1 MSMRTK
7 TLFQNLFMMLAVA
20 LFVGCSKDAATE
32 PTPVEKPESTV
43 EVEVK
48 AITDTTIEF
57 EITSTNVDKVQYVF
71 LESVD
76 PTPTRDFILEAG
88 DEVTPNAKA
97 TLLLEDLNADTEHTI
112 YVVATSGKSYLEAK
126 ASAKT
131 EEAVEYPATDLKIYE
146 GDITDTTATF
156 IIATA
161 NAEVV
166 KYMVKL
172 ADADYPTAEE
182 WETDG
187 IAVEPNVEKVVTV
200 TGLEAETEYFFAVM
214 AAGKGQGSESV
225 YPFATC
231 SAPQVTATLGDFGTD
246 YAEFTVDFKNV
257 SEVKYVCIEAGTRDV
272 TVDQVLKNGTSI
284 DGTNVRVDGLKE
296 GTDYEIYVA
305 VKNVSGSTAMADVL
319 SFTTEKEIKNYL
331 LTEGITA
338 SSYKYGDDNYFV
350 TFVDEKNGYTLK
362 VDFYTDNS
370 QPYLTS
376 AVYILDGANACK
388 IGAAHTKFF
397 FSSADTTGE
406 TFASGDLEVI
416 ATPNEDTRE
425 INYTIGGILRFANG
439 DYVYL
444 RFEGVISGISLP
456 EVIEGAPEGAYVFE
470 VSPSTNMPKRV
481 HGSNLQA
488 GEYYIKFYDSS
499 WNELTLDLF
508 VDPALCDN
516 GNDGLPAGKY
526 TTADG
531 SFDTYSNVALY
542 NPYFS
547 GNFTEAE
554 LMVDKDGDNYTFT
567 LLGTVVSGATEKLV
581 YMKYTGEIAEMVK

>member
-7 TLFQNLFMMLAVA
+7 KLLQNLFMMLAVA
-20 LFVGCSKDAATE
+20 FFVGCDKEPVTE
-32 PTPVEKPESTV
+32 PKPEPKPESTV
-43 EVEVK
+43 DVEVG

-57 EITSTNVDKVQYVF
+57 VITSTNVDKVQYIA

-76 PTPTRDFILEAG
+76 KAPERDVILNIGTEVEAN
-88 DEVTPNAKA
+88 TSA
-97 TLLLEDLNADTEHTI
+97 TVLVEDLNADVDHTI
-112 YVVATSGKSYLEAK
+112 YVVATCGESYLETR

-131 EEAVEYPATDLKIYE
+131 EEAVEYPATELTIYE

-187 IAVEPNVEKVVTV
+187 IAVEPNVEEAVTV

-214 AAGKGQGSESV
+214 AAGKGLGSETV
-225 YPFATC
+225 YPFTTC
-231 SAPQVTATLGDFGTD
+231 SAPQVTASLGDFGQD
-246 YAEFTVDFKNV
+246 YVEFTVDFKNV
-257 SEVKYVCIEAGTRDV
+257 SEIKYVCIEAGTREV
-272 TVDQVLKNGTSI
+272 TAEQVLKNGVAISDT
-284 DGTNVRVDGLKE
+284 TVRVEGLKE
-296 GTDYEIYVA
+296 GTSYEIYVA
-305 VKNVSGSTAMADVL
+305 VKNASGSMAMADVL
-319 SFTTEKEIKNYL
+319 TFTTEKQITNYFL
-331 LTEGITA
+331 IEGITA
-338 SSYKYGDDNYFV
+338 SSYKYEDDNYYV
-350 TFVDEKNGYTLK
+350 TFVDEKNGYTLN

-376 AVYILDGANACK
+376 AVYWLDSAQACK
-388 IGAAHTKFF
+388 LGSTYTKFF
-397 FSSADTTGE
+397 FSPADTTGE

-444 RFEGVISGISLP
+444 RFEGVIAGISLP
-456 EVIEGAPEGAYVFE
+456 EVVDGAPEGAYVFN
-470 VSPSTNMPKRV
+470 VSPETSMPKRL
-481 HGSNLQA
+481 HSSSIQA
-488 GEYYIKFYDSS
+488 GEYYIKFYDSN
-499 WNELTLDLF
+499 WNELTIDLF
-508 VDPALCDN
+508 VDPTLCDN
-516 GNDGLPAGKY
+516 GNDGLPAGTY
-526 TTADG
+526 TMADG
-531 SFDTYSNVALY
+531 SFDAYSNISLY
-542 NPYFS
+542 NPYFA

-554 LMVDKDGDNYTFT
+554 LKVSVEGDNYTFV
-567 LLGTVVSGATEKLV
+567 LLGTVVSGATEKV
-581 YMKYTGEIAEMVK
+581 IYMSYTGEIADMVI

>member
-88 DEVTPNAKA
+88 DEVTPNGKA

-112 YVVATSGKSYLEAK
+112 YVVATSGKSYLETK

-131 EEAVEYPATDLKIYE
+131 EEAVEYPATDLKIFE

-200 TGLEAETEYFFAVM
+200 TGLEAETKYFFAVM

-231 SAPQVTATLGDFGTD
+231 SAPQVTAKLGDVGTD
-246 YAEFTVDFKNV
+246 YAEFTVDVKDV

-284 DGTNVRVDGLKE
+284 DRTDVRVDGLNE

-305 VKNVSGSTAMADVL
+305 VKNASGSTAMADVL
-319 SFTTEKEIKNYL
+319 SFTTAKNIVTY
-331 LTEGITA
+331 TMSVNIA
-338 SSYKYGDDNYFV
+338 SAYIYKATNYFV
-350 TFVDEKNGYTLK
+350 TFIDETNGYTLRA
-362 VDFYTDNS
+362 DFYMAEGAEYLVSGEYVLAGFDAGEISKPYTNFSFTPTDLS
-370 QPYLTS
+370 P
-376 AVYILDGANACK
+376 
-388 IGAAHTKFF
+388 
-397 FSSADTTGE
+397 TTFE
-406 TFASGDLEVI
+406 SGSLNVV

-425 INYTIGGILRFANG
+425 IYYEVSGTLYFADGNSVVLNYSGPIEGIQ
-439 DYVYL
+439 
-444 RFEGVISGISLP
+444 LP

-470 VSPSTNMPKRV
+470 VSPSTSMPKRV

-488 GEYYIKFYDSS
+488 GEYYIKFYDSN
-499 WNELTLDLF
+499 WNELTLDLI
-508 VDPALCDN
+508 VDPALCNN
-516 GNDGLPAGKY
+516 GSDGLPAGKY

-531 SFDTYSNVALY
+531 SFNTYSNVALY

-554 LMVDKDGDNYTFT
+554 LLVDKDGDNYTFT

>member
-7 TLFQNLFMMLAVA
+7 TLFQNLFMMLTVA

-32 PTPVEKPESTV
+32 PTPVEKPESTM

-112 YVVATSGKSYLEAK
+112 YVVATSGKSYLETK

-131 EEAVEYPATDLKIYE
+131 EEAVEYPATELTIKE

-172 ADADYPTAEE
+172 AEDDYPTAEE

-187 IAVEPNVEKVVTV
+187 IAVEPNVEEAVTV
-200 TGLEAETEYFFAVM
+200 TGLEAETEYFFAVL

-231 SAPQVTATLGDFGTD
+231 SAPQVTAKLGDFGTD
-246 YAEFTVDFKNV
+246 YAEFTVDVKDV
-257 SEVKYVCIEAGTRDV
+257 SEVKYVCIEAGTREV
-272 TVDQVLKNGTSI
+272 TAEQVLKNGVAISDT
-284 DGTNVRVDGLKE
+284 TVRVEGLKE
-296 GTDYEIYVA
+296 GTSYEIYVA
-305 VKNVSGSTAMADVL
+305 VKNDSGSTAMADVL

-338 SSYKYGDDNYFV
+338 SSDKYGDNNYFV

-376 AVYILDGANACK
+376 AVYRLDSAQACK
-388 IGAAHTKFF
+388 LGSTYTKFF
-397 FSSADTTGE
+397 FSPADPTGE

-456 EVIEGAPEGAYVFE
+456 AVVEGAPEGAYVFE
-470 VSPSTNMPKRV
+470 VSPSTSMPKRV

-488 GEYYIKFYDSS
+488 GEYYIKFYDSNWS
-499 WNELTLDLF
+499 ELTIDLF

-516 GNDGLPAGKY
+516 GNDGLPAGTY

-531 SFDTYSNVALY
+531 SFDTYSNLALY

-554 LMVDKDGDNYTFT
+554 LQVDKDGDNYTFT
-567 LLGTVVSGATEKLV
+567 LLGTVVSGSTEKLV
-581 YMKYTGEIAEMVK
+581 YMKYTGEIEEMVK

>member
-88 DEVTPNAKA
+88 DEVTPNGKA

-112 YVVATSGKSYLEAK
+112 YVVATSGKSYLETK

-187 IAVEPNVEKVVTV
+187 IAVESNVEKVVTV

-231 SAPQVTATLGDFGTD
+231 SAPQVTAKLGDVGTD

-284 DGTNVRVDGLKE
+284 DSTDVRVDGLKE

-305 VKNVSGSTAMADVL
+305 VKNASGSTAMADVL
-319 SFTTEKEIKNYL
+319 SFTTAKNIVTY
-331 LTEGITA
+331 TMSVSIA
-338 SSYKYGDDNYFV
+338 SAYIYKATNYFV
-350 TFVDEKNGYTLK
+350 TFIDETNGYTLRA
-362 VDFYTDNS
+362 DFYMAEGAEYLVSGEYVLAGFDAGEISKPYTNFSFTPTDLS
-370 QPYLTS
+370 P
-376 AVYILDGANACK
+376 
-388 IGAAHTKFF
+388 
-397 FSSADTTGE
+397 TTFE
-406 TFASGDLEVI
+406 SGSLNVV

-425 INYTIGGILRFANG
+425 IYYEVSGTLYFADGNSVVLNYSGPIEGIQ
-439 DYVYL
+439 
-444 RFEGVISGISLP
+444 LP
-456 EVIEGAPEGAYVFE
+456 EAIEGAPEGAYVFE
-470 VSPSTNMPKRV
+470 VSPSTSMPKRV

-499 WNELTLDLF
+499 WNELTIDLF
-508 VDPALCDN
+508 VDPSLCNN
-516 GNDGLPAGKY
+516 GSDALPAGTY

-531 SFDTYSNVALY
+531 SFATDSNLSLY
-542 NPYFS
+542 NPYFA

-554 LMVDKDGDNYTFT
+554 LKVDKDGDNYTFT

>member
-1 MSMRTK
+1 
-7 TLFQNLFMMLAVA
+7 MMLAVA

-88 DEVTPNAKA
+88 DEVTPNGKA

-112 YVVATSGKSYLEAK
+112 YVVATSGKSYLETK

-131 EEAVEYPATDLKIYE
+131 EEAVEYPATDLKIFE

-172 ADADYPTAEE
+172 ADADYPTAKE
-182 WETDG
+182 WGTDG

-200 TGLEAETEYFFAVM
+200 TGLEAETKYFFAVM

-231 SAPQVTATLGDFGTD
+231 SAPQVTAKLGDVGTD
-246 YAEFTVDFKNV
+246 YAEFTVDVKDV

-284 DGTNVRVDGLKE
+284 DRTDVRVDGLNE

-305 VKNVSGSTAMADVL
+305 VKNASGSMAMADVL
-319 SFTTEKEIKNYL
+319 TFTTEKQITNYL
-331 LTEGITA
+331 LIEGITA
-338 SSYKYGDDNYFV
+338 SSYKYEDDNYYV
-350 TFVDEKNGYTLK
+350 TFVDEKNGYTLN

-376 AVYILDGANACK
+376 AVYWLDSAQACK
-388 IGAAHTKFF
+388 LGSTYTKFF
-397 FSSADTTGE
+397 FSPADTTGE

-444 RFEGVISGISLP
+444 RFEGVIAGISLP
-456 EVIEGAPEGAYVFE
+456 EVVDGAPEGAYVFN
-470 VSPSTNMPKRV
+470 VSPETSMPKRL
-481 HGSNLQA
+481 HTSSIQA
-488 GEYYIKFYDSS
+488 GEYYIKFYDSN
-499 WNELTLDLF
+499 WNELTIDLF
-508 VDPALCDN
+508 VDPTLCDN
-516 GNDGLPAGKY
+516 GNDGLPAGTY
-526 TTADG
+526 TMADG
-531 SFDTYSNVALY
+531 SFDAYSNISLY

-547 GNFTEAE
+547 ANFTEAE
-554 LMVDKDGDNYTFT
+554 LQVDKDGDIYTFT
-567 LLGTVVSGATEKLV
+567 LLGTAVSGSTEKLV
-581 YMKYTGEIAEMVK
+581 YMKYTGEIADMVI

>member
-1 MSMRTK
+1 MRTT
-7 TLFQNLFMMLAVA
+7 TLLKNLFMMLAA
-20 LFVGCSKDAATE
+20 AFIVGCDKE
-32 PTPVEKPESTV
+32 PAPEPKPDGPTPESTLNV
-43 EVEVK
+43 EVGK
-48 AITDTTIEF
+48 ITDNSIEF
-57 EITSTNVDKVQYVF
+57 IITSSNVEKVQYVA
-71 LESVD
+71 LDSTD
-76 PTPTRDFILEAG
+76 STPERDDILTIGSEAA
-88 DEVTPNAKA
+88 VNTSAKV
-97 TLLLEDLNADTEHTI
+97 LIEDLNADTEHTI
-112 YVVATSGKSYLEAK
+112 YVVATSGNNYLETK

-131 EEAVEYPATDLKIYE
+131 EEAVEYPATDLTIYE

-156 IIATA
+156 IIATE

-187 IAVEPNVEKVVTV
+187 IAVKPNMEEVVTV

-225 YPFATC
+225 YPFATY

-272 TVDQVLKNGTSI
+272 TVDQTLKNGTSI
-284 DGTNVRVDGLKE
+284 DTTDVRVDGLKE
-296 GTDYEIYVA
+296 GTAYEIYVA
-305 VKNVSGSTAMADVL
+305 VKNASGSTAMADVL
-319 SFTTEKEIKNYL
+319 TFTTAKNI
-331 LTEGITA
+331 ITYAMSVNIA
-338 SSYKYGDDNYFV
+338 SAYQYTATNYFV
-350 TFVDEKNGYTLK
+350 TFIDETNGYTLNA
-362 VDFYTDNS
+362 DFYAAEGAE
-370 QPYLTS
+370 YLTS
-376 AVYILDGANACK
+376 GEYILAGFNAGEISK
-388 IGAAHTKFF
+388 PYTNFA
-397 FSSADTTGE
+397 FSPTDLSPTTFE
-406 TFASGDLEVI
+406 SGSLNVV

-425 INYTIGGILRFANG
+425 IYYEVSGTLYFADGNSVVLNYSGPIAGIQ
-439 DYVYL
+439 
-444 RFEGVISGISLP
+444 LP

-488 GEYYIKFYDSS
+488 GEYYIKFYDSN
-499 WNELTLDLF
+499 WNELTIDLF
-508 VDPALCDN
+508 VDPTLCNN
-516 GNDGLPAGKY
+516 GSDPLPMGTY

-554 LMVDKDGDNYTFT
+554 LKVGKDGDNYTFT
-567 LLGTVVSGATEKLV
+567 LLGTVVSGSTEKV
-581 YMKYTGEIAEMVK
+581 IYMTYTGEIADMVK

>member
-1 MSMRTK
+1 MRTT
-7 TLFQNLFMMLAVA
+7 TLLKNLFMMLAA
-20 LFVGCSKDAATE
+20 AFIVGCDKE
-32 PTPVEKPESTV
+32 PAPEPKPDGPTPESTLNV
-43 EVEVK
+43 EVGK
-48 AITDTTIEF
+48 ITDNSIEF
-57 EITSTNVDKVQYVF
+57 IITSSNVEKVQYVA
-71 LESVD
+71 LESAD
-76 PTPTRDFILEAG
+76 PTPERDDILTIGSEAA
-88 DEVTPNAKA
+88 VNTSAKV
-97 TLLLEDLNADTEHTI
+97 LIEYLDADKEYTI
-112 YVVATSGKSYLEAK
+112 YVVATSGNNYLETK

-131 EEAVEYPATDLKIYE
+131 EEAVEYPATDLTIYE

-187 IAVEPNVEKVVTV
+187 IAVEPNMEEVVTV

-231 SAPQVTATLGDFGTD
+231 SAPQVTATLGDVGTD

-284 DGTNVRVDGLKE
+284 DTTDVRVDGLKE
-296 GTDYEIYVA
+296 GTAYEIYVA
-305 VKNVSGSTAMADVL
+305 VKNASGSTAMADVL
-319 SFTTEKEIKNYL
+319 TFTTAKNI
-331 LTEGITA
+331 ITYAMSVNIA
-338 SSYKYGDDNYFV
+338 SAYQYSATNYFV
-350 TFVDEKNGYTLK
+350 TFIDEANGYTLRA
-362 VDFYTDNS
+362 DFYMAEGAE
-370 QPYLTS
+370 YL
-376 AVYILDGANACK
+376 
-388 IGAAHTKFF
+388 
-397 FSSADTTGE
+397 
-406 TFASGDLEVI
+406 ASGEYVLAGFNAGEISKPYTNFSFSPTDLSPTTFESGSLNVV

-425 INYTIGGILRFANG
+425 IYYEVSGTLYFADGNSVVLNYSGPIAGIQ
-439 DYVYL
+439 
-444 RFEGVISGISLP
+444 LP

-470 VSPSTNMPKRV
+470 VSPSTSMPKRV

-488 GEYYIKFYDSS
+488 GEYYIKFYDSN
-499 WNELTLDLF
+499 WNELTIDLF
-508 VDPALCDN
+508 VDPTLCDN
-516 GNDGLPAGKY
+516 GNDGLPAGTY

-554 LMVDKDGDNYTFT
+554 LKVGKDGDNYTFT
-567 LLGTVVSGATEKLV
+567 LLGTVVSGSTEKV
-581 YMKYTGEIAEMVK
+581 IYMTYTGEIADMVK

>member
-88 DEVTPNAKA
+88 DEVTPNGKA

-112 YVVATSGKSYLEAK
+112 YVVATSGKSYLETK

-131 EEAVEYPATDLKIYE
+131 EEAVEYPATDLKIFE

-231 SAPQVTATLGDFGTD
+231 SAPQVTAKLGDVGTD
-246 YAEFTVDFKNV
+246 YAEFTVDVKDV

-284 DGTNVRVDGLKE
+284 DRTDVRVDGLNE

-305 VKNVSGSTAMADVL
+305 VKNASGSTAMADVL
-319 SFTTEKEIKNYL
+319 SFTTAKNIVTY
-331 LTEGITA
+331 TMSVNIA
-338 SSYKYGDDNYFV
+338 SAYIYKATNYFV
-350 TFVDEKNGYTLK
+350 TFIDETNGYTLRA
-362 VDFYTDNS
+362 DFYMAEGAEYLVSGEYVLAGFDAGEISKPYTNFSFTPTDLS
-370 QPYLTS
+370 P
-376 AVYILDGANACK
+376 
-388 IGAAHTKFF
+388 
-397 FSSADTTGE
+397 TTFE
-406 TFASGDLEVI
+406 SGSLNVV

-425 INYTIGGILRFANG
+425 IYYEVSGTLYFADGNSVVLNYSGPIEGIQ
-439 DYVYL
+439 
-444 RFEGVISGISLP
+444 LP

-470 VSPSTNMPKRV
+470 VSPSTSMPKRV

-488 GEYYIKFYDSS
+488 GEYYIKFYDSN

-516 GNDGLPAGKY
+516 GNDGLPAGTY

-531 SFDTYSNVALY
+531 SFNTYSNVALY

-554 LMVDKDGDNYTFT
+554 LKVNVEGDTYTFT
-567 LLGTVVSGATEKLV
+567 LLGTVVSGATEKVV
-581 YMKYTGEIAEMVK
+581 YMNYTGEIAEMVK